1 MRQSTRP
8 SMLPLAATVLTVAWL
23 FSVPVAN
30 AQTQS
35 PSPSPSEQTP
45 KDIPDQKLDAA
56 ATALEQVA
64 SVKEDYQRRIK
75 AADPSD
81 RNRIAEEAHNALV
94 KAVTDRGLS
103 VEEYTSI
110 LQLAENDPGVRE
122 KRFFSVCIDR
132 PSNCKRFAC
141 VDHSDSGRSGTQ
153 KPIKQKS
160 SSVRIGRW
168 TMRLG
173 ADGLG

>member
-1 MRQSTRP
+1 MRQQLLI
-8 SMLPLAATVLTVAWL
+8 LPLAATVLTVAWL

-64 SVKEDYQRRIK
+64 SVKEDYRRRIK

-122 KRFFSVCIDR
+122 KLL
-132 PSNCKRFAC
+132 
-141 VDHSDSGRSGTQ
+141 Q
-153 KPIKQKS
+153 
-160 SSVRIGRW
+160 RIHPP
-168 TMRLG
+168 
-173 ADGLG
+173 AD